1 MPSIIYDINGNDWGL
16 GMDLPGKKL
25 EIIMKN
31 INPLVDAR
39 IVKGYILNNIPFNS
53 SVVNAPFSGVELA
66 IMCLPVSQNYNGVH
80 NSYTATYDIPY
91 PNTSING
98 VPLSTFNGYNLN
110 HRFVKNF
117 TLRPFSA
124 YGDHFVFDV
133 FFFPMV
139 SRSYEATLFVEYEV
153 NGASYNFIH
162 KLHFNGVRYGN
173 VSEIDQTSFDL
184 VFEIDFAGSDGV
196 LMMN

>member
-133 FFFPMV
+133 FFF
-139 SRSYEATLFVEYEV
+139 F
-153 NGASYNFIH
+153 G
-162 KLHFNGVRYGN
+162 
-173 VSEIDQTSFDL
+173 
-184 VFEIDFAGSDGV
+184 FAGAGGGTSIRAVSPQSGERPSRK
-196 LMMN
+196 LLNASAPMRRFKSASRPETILCAALRKSCAS